1 MFTRSYS
8 NQASQ
13 VTIVSRSTKTR
24 YYLRNLPIINYFEPD
39 YEDDEKV
46 FSEDSDDLDI
56 TEINYDYNNDD
67 MQGPYDDFGYDY
79 IEYGCGAYD
88 GCGSYHGYDGYD
100 N

>member
-13 VTIVSRSTKTR
+13 DTIVSRSTKTR
-24 YYLRNLPIINYFEPD
+24 Y

-67 MQGPYDDFGYDY
+67 MPGPYDDFGYDY